1 MKTGLV
7 RFRPLLILLVT
18 LAALACATAV
28 LASPAL
34 AAWPQGEVLT
44 ATVEF
49 VKGESQEDFLG
60 QPVLVQQL
68 ELTLT
73 SGARRGQIVTVEHRV
88 QTYAGGQPLLPGDL
102 VYMRATPG
110 QGQAIIYEL
119 LTPSRWPALVGLG
132 LVLAALVLGVGRG
145 RGLAALIG
153 LGLSFLVIFAFVLP
167 RLEAGHDPFWVSL
180 AAAALA
186 MPPGYLLAHGPNL
199 KTGVAL
205 LGSLLGIVV
214 TGLLAVGAVA
224 ITGLTGYAAEE
235 AGFLQALSGGGWD
248 VRGLLLAGMMVGVLG
263 VLDDITVAQAG
274 TVQQLHH
281 ANPTLR
287 WRDLYNRAMHVGQ
300 DHIASMVNTLALVY
314 AGASLPLLILLRDA
328 SAPLG
333 YLLSQELIA
342 EEIVRMLVTSC
353 GLVAAVPV
361 TTALAALAFGRRVE
375 PAATL
380 EADAP

>member
-1 MKTGLV
+1 METRPMRLARRWRLV
-7 RFRPLLILLVT
+7 VA
-18 LAALACATAV
+18 LAALALLWVALERV
-28 LASPAL
+28 AL
-34 AAWPQGEVLT
+34 AAAPDGVVLS

-49 VKGESQEDFLG
+49 VEAQSQEDFLG
-60 QPVLVQQL
+60 QPVLVQAL

-73 SGARRGQIVTVEHRV
+73 SGPNRGAIIAIEHRV
-88 QTYAGGQPLLPGDL
+88 QTYAGERPYAPGDL
-102 VYMRATPG
+102 VYVRALPG
-110 QGQAIIYEL
+110 LDGATAYEL
-119 LTPSRWPALVGLG
+119 LAPSRWPALIGLG
-132 LVLAALVLGVGRG
+132 LVLAALVLGVGHG
-145 RGLAALIG
+145 RGLAAL
-153 LGLSFLVIFAFVLP
+153 LGLAFSFLIIFAFVLP
-167 RLEAGHDPFWVSL
+167 RLEAGHDPFWVAL
-180 AAAALA
+180 MAAALA

-205 LGSLLGIVV
+205 VGSLLGIAV

-224 ITGLTGYAAEE
+224 LTGLTGYAAEE

-274 TVQQLHH
+274 TVQQLHG
-281 ANPTLR
+281 ANPELS
-287 WRDLYNRAMHVGQ
+287 WRELYGRAMHVGQ

-353 GLVAAVPV
+353 GLVSAVPV
-361 TTALAALAFGRRVE
+361 TTLLAALAFRRQTV
-375 PAATL
+375 
-380 EADAP
+380 ADSASE